1 MENPEIP
8 PIPKYMESWESRN
21 DPLSSKY
28 PLQLVTS
35 HFWRRVHGRFDNV
48 QIVKELEPQSAY
60 INGIDAEKRG
70 IKDGDT
76 VRVFNDRGQIVLKAS
91 VTERMMPG
99 VVDIPEGAWYAP
111 DKDGIDRGG
120 CPNVL
125 LSDVPSPGGAL
136 CTNTALVQ
144 VEKAEK

>member
-1 MENPEIP
+1 
-8 PIPKYMESWESRN
+8 MESWESQN

-35 HFWRRVHGRFDNV
+35 HFWRRTHGRFDNV
-48 QIVKELEPQSAY
+48 PWVKELEPQSVY
-60 INGIDAEKRG
+60 INSVDAEKRG
-70 IKDGDT
+70 INDGDT
-76 VRVFNDRGQIVLKAS
+76 VRVYNDRGQILVIAS

-111 DKDGIDRGG
+111 DKKGLDQGG

-144 VEKAEK
+144 VEKV